1 MSRRRLLTIGHS
13 YVVALNRRLAHE
25 MAVVGKG
32 EWDVTAV
39 APRFM
44 AGDLRPIPLESA
56 PGEACRV
63 EPVRAYLSRA
73 SHVMAYGGRTRDL
86 VHDRWDL
93 VHCWEE
99 PYVLAGFLIAY
110 WTRPR
115 TPFVFWTAQN
125 LPKRYPP
132 PFAGFERYC
141 LRRAAGWQ
149 ACGTTVVDAQRGRG
163 YAGKP
168 HRILPLGIDPDAFH
182 PNEDARRAAHR
193 ALGWPPDGPPV
204 VGYLGRFVPEKGVR
218 LLTATLGQ
226 LRPAWRALFVGGGPL
241 EQELRE
247 WAANHGDRVRVITG
261 VPHNAVPSYLNAMDV
276 LAAPS
281 QTTPTWKEQL
291 GRMLIEAMA
300 CGVSVVGSDSGE
312 IPFVIGDAGLVLPE
326 ADGRAWVEGLAA
338 LIDSPTRRAEFGKAG
353 LARAHEAFAWPVI
366 ARRHLDFFDEL
377 LDSPPRTTR

>member
-1 MSRRRLLTIGHS
+1 
-13 YVVALNRRLAHE
+13 

-44 AGDLRPIPLESA
+44 AGDLRPIPCEA
-56 PGEACRV
+56 NPAEACRT
-63 EPVRAYLSRA
+63 VRVPAYLTGRI
-73 SHVMAYGGRTRDL
+73 HLMNYGPQLRTVLADSWDI
-86 VHDRWDL
+86 VHA
-93 VHCWEE
+93 WEE
-99 PYVLAGFLIAY
+99 PYILAGAQIAG
-110 WTRPR
+110 WTP
-115 TPFVFWTAQN
+115 PSAALVFATFQN
-125 LPKRYPP
+125 IAKRYPP
-132 PFAGFERYC
+132 PFGWMERYAM
-141 LRRAAGWQ
+141 RRAAGWV
-149 ACGTTVVDAQRGRG
+149 AFGRMVEAVHWDRAG

-168 HRILPLGIDPDAFH
+168 HRVIPVGVDAEAFRPDAT
-182 PNEDARRAAHR
+182 ARAAIR
-193 ALGWPPDGPPV
+193 ARLGWCSDGPPV

-226 LRPAWRALFVGGGPL
+226 LRPAWRALLVGGGPL
-241 EQELRE
+241 ERELRE